1 MRNESI
7 YELVLRS
14 LTRTNFVHFN
24 FQNSSFTTTY
34 NAPILEN
41 EQPRNRNL
49 TFVEIFNNLSI
60 KKEIGKSQRCPSTK
74 RNSEPILSADNR
86 RNI

>member
-49 TFVEIFNNLSI
+49 TFVEIFNN
-60 KKEIGKSQRCPSTK
+60 
-74 RNSEPILSADNR
+74 
-86 RNI
+86 